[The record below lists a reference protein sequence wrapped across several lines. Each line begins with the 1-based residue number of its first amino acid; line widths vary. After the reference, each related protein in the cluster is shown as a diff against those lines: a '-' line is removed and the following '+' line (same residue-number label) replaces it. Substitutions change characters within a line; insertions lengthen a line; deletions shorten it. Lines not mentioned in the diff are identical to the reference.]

1 MRFFRTGIL
10 VFVVLL
16 AGAAFGFAQ
25 TDAHDIDINITGFVV
40 IDLSDD
46 TTITLSVTAPVLP
59 GDDPQG
65 DTNNTKDLFYTVVT
79 PVATPQKVSA
89 QITAGGMPVGTD
101 LQLVVDNMGTTS
113 GTPTAFVTLDDLA
126 SHDIITAIASTAS
139 GRVPAAPNAPRL
151 NYTLVIDPA
160 TIVST
165 AAATTITVTFTIGP

>member
-10 VFVVLL
+10 ILVVMLV
-16 AGAAFGFAQ
+16 GAAVGFAQ
-25 TDAHDIDINITGFVV
+25 AYAHDIDINITGFVV
-40 IDLSDD
+40 IDLSDA

-59 GDDPQG
+59 GVDPQG
-65 DTNNTKDLFYTVVT
+65 DTDNTKDLFYTVVT
-79 PVATPQKVSA
+79 PVASPQKVSA

-101 LQLVVDNMGTTS
+101 LQLVVDNMGATS
-113 GTPTAFVTLDDLA
+113 GAPAAAVTLDDLA

-139 GRVPAAPNAPRL
+139 GRVAGAPNAPRL

-165 AAATTITVTFTIGP
+165 AAVTTITVTFTIGP

>member
-10 VFVVLL
+10 VLVVML
-16 AGAAFGFAQ
+16 AVAAVGFAQ
-25 TDAHDIDINITGFVV
+25 TDAHDIDINITGFAV

-65 DTNNTKDLFYTVVT
+65 DTDSSKDLFYTVVT
-79 PVATPQKVSA
+79 PVAAPQTISA

-101 LQLVVDNMGTTS
+101 LQLVVDNMGATS
-113 GTPTAFVTLDDLA
+113 GAPAAFVTLDDTL

-139 GRVPAAPNAPRL
+139 GRVAGAPNAPRL

-165 AAATTITVTFTIGP
+165 AAVTTVTVTFTIGP